1 MSDAW
6 RGCSWWTDGRSPATM
21 EFLFVH
27 TLHDSEGQ
35 LADFRTQELDSIA
48 TLLGAPTPVIADG
61 SRIDSPFVFGRLP
74 SIRHAERLCKRTVLL
89 KSAAT
94 PQCTLGRC

>member
-1 MSDAW
+1 
-6 RGCSWWTDGRSPATM
+6 M

-48 TLLGAPTPVIADG
+48 TLLGAPTPVIPMG
-61 SRIDSPFVFGRLP
+61 SRLDSPFAFGQLP
-74 SIRHAERLCKRTVLL
+74 SIRHAKRMCRRAVLL
-89 KSAAT
+89 KSDT
-94 PQCTLGRC
+94 SPLSTLREPPL